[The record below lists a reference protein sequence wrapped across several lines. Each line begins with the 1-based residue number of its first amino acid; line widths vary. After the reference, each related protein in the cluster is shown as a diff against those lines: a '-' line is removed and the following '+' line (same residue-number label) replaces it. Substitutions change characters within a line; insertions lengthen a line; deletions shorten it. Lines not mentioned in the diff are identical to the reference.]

1 MQLAFGA
8 GALWGTRSD
17 VTGSGIGPDQFGILQ
32 DVTIDWDWETKS
44 LWGQFQFP
52 VDIARGQGKITGKA
66 KFARIF
72 GAIYGDLFFGQT
84 PASGQLT
91 VSENEAATVPAT
103 TPFAVTV
110 ANAAA
115 FSDDL
120 GVYYAAGASAGNRF
134 TRVTTP
140 SAAGQYSLNPAT
152 GIYTFAAADAG
163 AALLVSY
170 LYTVSGA
177 GKKLVLTNQFMGYTP
192 TFKATFYTTK
202 TTGSTLSGLT
212 LVLNACTATKLSLP
226 TKIDDYE
233 IQEFDFSG
241 FADATGAIGT
251 LSVNE

>member
-8 GALWGTRSD
+8 GALWGSRTD

-32 DVTIDWDWETKS
+32 DVQIDWDWQTKE

-84 PASGQLT
+84 PASGQVT

-103 TPFAVTV
+103 TPYTVTV
-110 ANAAA
+110 ANAA
-115 FSDDL
+115 SYVDDL
-120 GVYYAAGASAGNRF
+120 GVFYATGASAGNRF

-140 SAAGQYSLNPAT
+140 SAAGQYSVNLTT

-163 AALLVSY
+163 ASLLISY
-170 LYTVSGA
+170 LYTVSSS
-177 GKKLVLTNQFMGYTP
+177 GKKLVLTNQFMGSTP

-202 TTGSTLSGLT
+202 TTQGTPAGLA

-233 IQEFDFSG
+233 IQEFDFSA
-241 FADATGAIGT
+241 FADATGTIGT